1 MKYDQNE
8 HDTMLYEVWPSYNTV
23 FCEGSCF
30 TGPDTKQLFF
40 TFLIYDLPIVAFL
53 IFVGLDLYSD
63 LHYLVFY
70 AVCYLAFLTNLT
82 LTLTSFTDPGIIMR
96 QPYTHSLL
104 DEITEEKV
112 VNFPSPWISKEPMG
126 LDKLEWRVPIDVD
139 IEEIIRLKKEN
150 DELNPKQHSNKS
162 KNVLRNNF
170 LRQNKK
176 DKEKEKKKKDKAK
189 EKKEKEK
196 EKEKKKKKKKKKK
209 NNETSTNSDTTTT
222 ISSYSSLSS
231 DYSLTNTS
239 SVEINKLGEEDV
251 ETNSLK
257 GNPLF
262 ATDLKEEEKCWYC
275 VTCNIYKPTR
285 SSHCGRCDNCVLR
298 FDHHCPWVGTDI
310 GLRNIRYYIIFLVC
324 IYLTFWYLLVFTGW
338 HSWMKI
344 DDQLEKEKTTWGAI
358 LNYLKGYPADVVIA
372 LYSLILVIKLT
383 NLTLH
388 QIYYVSTNVTTKEYL
403 KGTWKGRKNP
413 FDKGIIRN
421 WFQILFGKVPKS
433 YIKLKEYVTEKE
445 KSSFMFHFNYNIFEI
460 YQSQMNKI
468 QDFESDLNWTEV
480 DQFNLNPKMTT
491 ENTRNKLRERRKK
504 DLQKN

>member
-8 HDTMLYEVWPSYNTV
+8 RDVMLYEVWPSYNTV

-30 TGPDTKQLFF
+30 TGPDNKQLFF
-40 TFLIYDLPIVAFL
+40 TYLIYDLPIAAFL
-53 IFVGLDLYSD
+53 YFVGLDLYQD
-63 LHYLVFY
+63 LHYLVFF
-70 AVCYLAFLTNLT
+70 ALCYLAFQTNLT

-96 QPYTHSLL
+96 QPYPQCLL
-104 DEITEEKV
+104 DEISEEKV
-112 VNFPSPWISKEPMG
+112 VNFPSPWISKEPLG
-126 LDKLEWRVPIDVD
+126 LDKLEWKVPIDAD

-150 DELNPKQHSNKS
+150 DELNPKQHTKS
-162 KNVLRNNF
+162 KTKTKTKNKLRNSVDQ
-170 LRQNKK
+170 RNKH
-176 DKEKEKKKKDKAK
+176 KKKKKTK
-189 EKKEKEK
+189 T
-196 EKEKKKKKKKKKK
+196 KKKKKK
-209 NNETSTNSDTTTT
+209 NKQSSNTDTTTT

-231 DYSLTNTS
+231 DYSFTDIS
-239 SVEINKLGEEDV
+239 SVEISQSNEEDV
-251 ETNSLK
+251 EINSLK

-262 ATDLKEEEKCWYC
+262 ATNLSEEDKCWYC

-298 FDHHCPWVGTDI
+298 FDHHCPWVGTDV
-310 GLRNIRYYIIFLVC
+310 GLRNIRYYIIFLIG
-324 IYLTFWYLLVFTGW
+324 IYLTFWYLLVFTVW
-338 HSWMKI
+338 HSWMEI
-344 DDQLEKEKTTWGAI
+344 DDQLGKEKTTWGAL
-358 LNYLKGYPADVVIA
+358 LNYLKGYPADIVIVI
-372 LYSLILVIKLT
+372 YSLILVIKLT

-388 QIYYVSTNVTTKEYL
+388 QIYYVSKNVTTKEYL

-480 DQFNLNPKMTT
+480 DQFNLNPKMTN

-504 DLQKN
+504 DLKK